1 MAEIAATVLERSDEG
16 TLDPVRFFTGKPFL
30 CEALISGGT
39 ECAAHPRPTGGP
51 SAHYLTMPGLE
62 SVQELIQSPVD
73 NEPPCRI
80 LAGLN
85 RIFPVQKYL
94 AHSFE
99 PQQVLTKAFHA
110 WLESFMS
117 KQVLARFG
125 LSLQILS
132 STEIGHELFYE
143 LPEANAIIQF
153 GFNDFENVY
162 FPLGDVLK
170 TYDEQHPGLARYV
183 LQMLSDCPLHIGTP
197 EIIYEMVSYFCWGGE
212 DNEEV
217 ILQERYDEY
226 LEMGESE
233 EDAREAAY
241 ETMVVRYAEF
251 EENLPEWTFQRSG
264 QDKAYSGP
272 ILPELKNLKRC
283 HIRWKKRKKLHYLY
297 PNYVFP
303 GIVVSLDQQGYAFSC
318 DLINRIGNDQIQ
330 CGADYYFT
338 TLAWPLPIHN
348 SGEMQVV
355 FREIQQTLEYFSAC
369 MDFLFMHEKEYS
381 DA

>member
-1 MAEIAATVLERSDEG
+1 M
-16 TLDPVRFFTGKPFL
+16 
-30 CEALISGGT
+30 
-39 ECAAHPRPTGGP
+39 
-51 SAHYLTMPGLE
+51 
-62 SVQELIQSPVD
+62 
-73 NEPPCRI
+73 N
-80 LAGLN
+80 
-85 RIFPVQKYL
+85 
-94 AHSFE
+94 
-99 PQQVLTKAFHA
+99 
-110 WLESFMS
+110 
-117 KQVLARFG
+117 
-125 LSLQILS
+125 
-132 STEIGHELFYE
+132 
-143 LPEANAIIQF
+143 
-153 GFNDFENVY
+153 
-162 FPLGDVLK
+162 
-170 TYDEQHPGLARYV
+170 PGLARYV

-212 DNEEV
+212 NNEEV

-297 PNYVFP
+297 PDYVFP

-355 FREIQQTLEYFSAC
+355 FREIRQTLEYFSAC
-369 MDFLFMHEKEYS
+369 MDFLFMHEKEYP

>member
-1 MAEIAATVLERSDEG
+1 
-16 TLDPVRFFTGKPFL
+16 
-30 CEALISGGT
+30 
-39 ECAAHPRPTGGP
+39 
-51 SAHYLTMPGLE
+51 
-62 SVQELIQSPVD
+62 
-73 NEPPCRI
+73 
-80 LAGLN
+80 
-85 RIFPVQKYL
+85 
-94 AHSFE
+94 
-99 PQQVLTKAFHA
+99 
-110 WLESFMS
+110 MS

-132 STEIGHELFYE
+132 ATEIGHELFYE

-212 DNEEV
+212 NNEEV

-241 ETMVVRYAEF
+241 ETMMVHYTEF

-264 QDKAYSGP
+264 QSSTYSGTIP
-272 ILPELKNLKRC
+272 PELKNLRQC
-283 HIRWKKRKKLHYLY
+283 HIHWKKRKKLHYLY
-297 PNYVFP
+297 PDYVFP

-355 FREIQQTLEYFSAC
+355 FREIRQTLEYFSAC